1 MLIEWKRRV
10 WGVKKFFFF
19 GVTKVIKLLHF
30 VRDILWFSHFRLT
43 FCTLLNKKCGFTWLS
58 VNSCDC
64 HGFVWYVIWNLF
76 WDFPFHHPL
85 LWKRE
90 KNNKFFGI
98 FFSFWKGLRN
108 QLFQGNLA
116 LWHCQTADIELL

>member
-10 WGVKKFFFF
+10 WGVKKFFFR
-19 GVTKVIKLLHF
+19 GNKSNQTPTLCSGHF
-30 VRDILWFSHFRLT
+30 VIFPFSAHI
-43 FCTLLNKKCGFTWLS
+43 CTLLNKKCGFTWLS